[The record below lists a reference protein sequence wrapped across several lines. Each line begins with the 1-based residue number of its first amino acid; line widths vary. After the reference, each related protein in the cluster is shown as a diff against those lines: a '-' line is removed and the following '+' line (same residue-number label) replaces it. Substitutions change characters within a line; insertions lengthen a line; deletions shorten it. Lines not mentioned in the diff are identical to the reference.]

1 MIKKCNGYFKKETK
15 MKSITVYKNHIL
27 HTVPHMNNIKATQ
40 IVTLLH
46 KLLCV
51 WSAINAHNLTPV
63 KHDNQNMAQVSV
75 QHPLSNKI
83 VSITGMT

>member
-1 MIKKCNGYFKKETK
+1 
-15 MKSITVYKNHIL
+15 
-27 HTVPHMNNIKATQ
+27 MNNIKATQ

-83 VSITGMT
+83 VSITGMTWVCFNMVYSVLWLITLA